1 MTCRLAFSYGRDVYA
16 LPGRVDD
23 TRSQGCNLLIKE
35 KIAEP
40 LISTQELTQSLD
52 LLPLSSSSR
61 NASEQHII
69 TRTYGSRLS
78 QDKVSQMAEII
89 IIIRKH
95 RGITI
100 EEISDV
106 TQIEYS
112 RIAELTRLLETD
124 GIITIDLLQR
134 CTINIRK

>member
-23 TRSQGCNLLIKE
+23 IRSQGCNLLIKE

-40 LISTQELTQSLD
+40 IISAQDLTKSLGFKTLRNSNNSISDQD
-52 LLPLSSSSR
+52 LLQQQY
-61 NASEQHII
+61 A
-69 TRTYGSRLS
+69 TFLS
-78 QDKVSQMAEII
+78 QDKISQMANLILQ
-89 IIIRKH
+89 IRKN

-100 EEISDV
+100 EEISEAC
-106 TQIEYS
+106 QLEYCKV
-112 RIAELTRLLETD
+112 AELTSLLESD
-124 GIITIDLLQR
+124 GIISIDLLQR